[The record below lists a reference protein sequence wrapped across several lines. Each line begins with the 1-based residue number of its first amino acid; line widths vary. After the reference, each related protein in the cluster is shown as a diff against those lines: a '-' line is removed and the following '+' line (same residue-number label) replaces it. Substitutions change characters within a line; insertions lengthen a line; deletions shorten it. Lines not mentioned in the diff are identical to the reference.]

1 MKIIFLGT
9 GTSTGVP
16 EIGCKCAVCT
26 SPDARD
32 KRLRASLYV
41 EYREKRF
48 VIDCGPDFRQQMIR
62 AGIDKI
68 DSLFITHEHYDHT
81 GGMDDLRPFCR
92 EYPVKTFLEKRVAQS
107 IKGRFPY
114 CFNEIKYAGVPDIQ
128 LWEINASPFMTEGVE
143 IIPIRV
149 MHYRLPILGYR
160 IGNMAYITDM
170 LTIPEAELP
179 KLENLDV
186 LIVNALR
193 RTRHI
198 SHQTLDD
205 ALALIERLTPKQAYL
220 THMSHHMGLHAEVST
235 LLPENVTMA
244 YDGLEVYLPD

>member
-1 MKIIFLGT
+1 MKILFLGT

-16 EIGCKCAVCT
+16 EIGCKCAVCN
-26 SPDARD
+26 SSDARD

-128 LWEINASPFMTEGVE
+128 LWEINPSPFVTEGVE

-160 IGNMAYITDM
+160 IGKMAYITDM
-170 LTIPEAELP
+170 LTIGEPELS

-220 THMSHHMGLHAEVST
+220 THMSHHMGLHAEVSS
-235 LLPENVTMA
+235 LLPESVTMA
-244 YDGLEVYLPD
+244 YDGLEISLPD